1 MGTTINVIGTIAT
14 DPKLIRP
21 SSGVQ
26 LCSFRLASDE
36 RRYDRE
42 QQSWVVGNTNWFG
55 VVVFRSL
62 AGHAHESFKK
72 GDRIIISGRLR
83 VRKWEKEGRK
93 GISVEIEAEAIGHD
107 VRWGVSRFEKRMGA
121 QLSEGPQT
129 PGDDLQNLGNAQS
142 IEHAVHAQSAE
153 PDADASD
160 DGFLPRLVA

>member
-1 MGTTINVIGTIAT
+1 MGTTINVVGTIAT

-42 QQSWVVGNTNWFG
+42 QQSWVEGNTNWFG

-72 GDRIIISGRLR
+72 GDRVIVSGRLR
-83 VRKWEKEGRK
+83 VRKWEKEDRK

-107 VRWGVSRFEKRMGA
+107 VRWGVSSFEKRMGA
-121 QLSEGPQT
+121 QLSEDPQGPGELQSAGDPRSVEDAPHAEPVEPGAT
-129 PGDDLQNLGNAQS
+129 ESGDD
-142 IEHAVHAQSAE
+142 
-153 PDADASD
+153 
-160 DGFLPRLVA
+160 FLPRLAA

>member
-1 MGTTINVIGTIAT
+1 MGTTINVVGTIAT

-42 QQSWVVGNTNWFG
+42 QQSWVEGNTNWFG

-72 GDRIIISGRLR
+72 GDRVLVSGRLR
-83 VRKWEKEGRK
+83 VRKWEKEDRK

-107 VRWGVSRFEKRMGA
+107 VRWGVSRFDKRMGA
-121 QLSEGPQT
+121 QLSEDPQA
-129 PGDDLQNLGNAQS
+129 PGELQGTGDPQGV
-142 IEHAVHAQSAE
+142 EHAPHAE
-153 PDADASD
+153 PVERDADASG
-160 DGFLPRLVA
+160 DGFLPRIAA

>member
-1 MGTTINVIGTIAT
+1 MGTTINVVGTIAT

-42 QQSWVVGNTNWFG
+42 QQSWVEGNTNWFG

-72 GDRIIISGRLR
+72 GDRVLVSGRLR
-83 VRKWEKEGRK
+83 VRKWEKEDRK

-121 QLSEGPQT
+121 QLSEDPQA
-129 PGDDLQNLGNAQS
+129 PGELQGTGDPQS
-142 IEHAVHAQSAE
+142 IEHAPHAE
-153 PDADASD
+153 PVERDADASG
-160 DGFLPRLVA
+160 DGFLPRIAA